1 MSPHLVDDPN
11 RSVVGTQ
18 AQARHIVTEDET
30 DFRGVDRSRLRPE
43 IRLMLEAGDNKA
55 AVDLQTW
62 PLSEIRKEAETSLPA
77 MWGQKDPLPGIETFA
92 IEGNGGS
99 FSARLYP
106 GGDRD
111 GAMLYFHGGGWVLGS
126 LETHDGVLR
135 ALALA
140 AKCKV
145 IAVEYRKAPEAPFPA
160 AIEDA
165 KAALAFIRSSQSAL
179 CIDPSQVIVAG
190 DSSGANI
197 AAVLAQ
203 ASRDDR
209 NPLAGQMLI
218 CPLTDA
224 KLERPS
230 RNKFATGFLLTSD
243 AIDWYLDNYCAK
255 MDREDPGISPLY
267 AEDVS
272 GLAPAFIVASD
283 HDPLRDDARAYAMR
297 LVEAG
302 VTVTFE
308 EWRGTVHGF
317 IVMDGITPV
326 ARQLCRAMADWA
338 NHRWTVADYHP
349 R

>member
-1 MSPHLVDDPN
+1 MEWTALGCDQDPTDAGSRGQQGGSRFANLAAKRNSQGSGDVTAGHVGAERSIARN
-11 RSVVGTQ
+11 RDVC
-18 AQARHIVTEDET
+18 
-30 DFRGVDRSRLRPE
+30 DRRQWR
-43 IRLMLEAGDNKA
+43 
-55 AVDLQTW
+55 VLQRA
-62 PLSEIRKEAETSLPA
+62 PLSRRRPRRRHAL
-77 MWGQKDPLPGIETFA
+77 
-92 IEGNGGS
+92 
-99 FSARLYP
+99 FSWRRWAP
-106 GGDRD
+106 
-111 GAMLYFHGGGWVLGS
+111 GS
-126 LETHDGVLR
+126 LQTHDGVLR

-197 AAVLAQ
+197 LRCSPRLRVMIEIRWRDRCSFARSPMRS
-203 ASRDDR
+203 SRT
-209 NPLAGQMLI
+209 G
-218 CPLTDA
+218 
-224 KLERPS
+224 

-243 AIDWYLDNYCAK
+243 AIDWYLDKYCAK

-272 GLAPAFIVASD
+272 GLAPAFIVAPD

-308 EWRGTVHGF
+308 EWRGTVHGS

-338 NHRWTVADYHP
+338 NHRWTVADYYP